1 MIKIDIVGEKLFFF
15 LFVTNKMFM
24 SIFVYV
30 PAIFWD
36 INRHLV

>member
-1 MIKIDIVGEKLFFF
+1 MIKIDIMGEKLFFC
-15 LFVTNKMFM
+15 LLPIIMFM

-30 PAIFWD
+30 PAVFWD